1 VTIAQRVQT
10 LPDGCLP
17 AGSAEIGVFATRAAR
32 VHNALM
38 KAQRRTSTFG
48 LILTAALCLT
58 GSSVSAASEPAG
70 ARWMP
75 RHGDTTLRVLTW
87 NVSRKAFFDAGEHTE
102 HLLASTAADIL
113 LLDEM
118 SKEATPA
125 MLAALLDRALPGS
138 LWHVVIGE
146 ANGKLE
152 RGSISSRWPLRRAEQ
167 FDGLHYRQAD
177 MDRWIA
183 AGGRHA
189 ELLRQT
195 LPLGVAVAG
204 AIAEIEGRQVL
215 LVSFDLQCCGDSPES
230 WEESR
235 RLVEARLIRHA
246 IDATVAA
253 GKVDAIILGG
263 DANNVQ
269 GDEVLRILQGSPPDL
284 VDADARR
291 EDGSDWTWDGR
302 GTPFQ
307 SKKMDHLM
315 HSPSPH
321 EMASRVFDPEGW
333 PEAWLA
339 RYGVQREWSG
349 QVSAHRAVVVDLS
362 FAPEPEK

>member
-1 VTIAQRVQT
+1 MNAD
-10 LPDGCLP
+10 LSLAAACLNSS
-17 AGSAEIGVFATRAAR
+17 SAEIEVFASRAAR
-32 VHNALM
+32 MHNDSM
-38 KAQRRTSTFG
+38 KAQRLTSTFG
-48 LILTAALCLT
+48 LILTVALCLT
-58 GSSVSAASEPAG
+58 GSSVSAASEPVG
-70 ARWMP
+70 SQWMP

-87 NVSRKAFFDAGEHTE
+87 NVSREAFFDAGEHTE
-102 HLLASTAADIL
+102 HLLAATAADIL

-125 MLAALLDRALPGS
+125 TLAALLNRALPGS
-138 LWHVVIGE
+138 PWHVVIGE
-146 ANGKLE
+146 PNGKLE
-152 RGSISSRWPLRRAEQ
+152 RGSISSRWPLQRAEQ
-167 FDGLHYRQAD
+167 FDGLHYRQGD

-183 AGGRHA
+183 AGGKHA
-189 ELLRQT
+189 ERLRQF

-204 AIAEIEGRQVL
+204 AIAEIDGRHIL

-235 RLVEARLIRHA
+235 RLVEARLIRQA
-246 IDATVAA
+246 IDATLAA
-253 GKVDAIILGG
+253 GKIDAVILGG

-269 GDEVLRILQGSPPDL
+269 GDEVLRILQGSPSDL
-284 VDADARR
+284 ADADARR

-315 HSPSPH
+315 HSRSLH
-321 EMASRVFDPEGW
+321 AVASRVFDPEGW
-333 PEAWLA
+333 PEAWLN

-349 QVSAHRAVVVDLS
+349 QVSAHRAVIVDLS
-362 FAPEPEK
+362 FAEASEK